1 MLKVSVLNNTHIFVI
16 GVCVRVHVLS
26 VYLCVLECEQ
36 ASVFVWMLACVY
48 CLFFV
53 CVLVYAFFVC
63 VLVKSVS

>member
-1 MLKVSVLNNTHIFVI
+1 MC
-16 GVCVRVHVLS
+16 VCCLS
-26 VYLCVLECEQ
+26 ICVLECEQ
-36 ASVFVWMLACVY
+36 ASVFVWMLACMY